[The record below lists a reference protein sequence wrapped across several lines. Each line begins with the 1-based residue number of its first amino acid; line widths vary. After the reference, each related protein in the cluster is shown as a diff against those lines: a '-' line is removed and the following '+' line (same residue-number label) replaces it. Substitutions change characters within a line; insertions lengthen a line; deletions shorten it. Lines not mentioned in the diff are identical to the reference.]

1 MRHRSLFV
9 LATALCIATTVS
21 AQSQTTP
28 STEAPAPNQ
37 ASPTASAAP
46 ANTPAPPAGKKVWTN
61 EDVSDL
67 RTNSTI
73 STVGSTDTKPPAK
86 TAAAGK
92 NKNPKQYQ
100 AQIAR
105 LEGQI
110 PQLDQ
115 QIAELQDAIDG
126 KPTGD
131 AKSSKRPRSV
141 QADDWNVQMQDLQK
155 KKQGILDQVAAMK
168 DEARHQGVPPNTLP

>member
-1 MRHRSLFV
+1 MRHRSLLL
-9 LATALCIATTVS
+9 LATALSIATTVS
-21 AQSQTTP
+21 AQSQTTG
-28 STEAPAPNQ
+28 STDTGPAPNQ
-37 ASPTASAAP
+37 ATGTASA
-46 ANTPAPPAGKKVWTN
+46 APPAGKKVWTN

-73 STVGSTDTKPPAK
+73 STVGSTGTKPSAK
-86 TAAAGK
+86 ATATGK
-92 NKNPKQYQ
+92 PKNPKPYQ

-110 PQLDQ
+110 PPLDQ

-131 AKSSKRPRSV
+131 AKTSKRPRSV

-155 KKQGILDQVAAMK
+155 KKQGILDQIAAMK

>member
-1 MRHRSLFV
+1 MRHRSLLV

-28 STEAPAPNQ
+28 STEAPNQ
-37 ASPTASAAP
+37 ASSTAAAAP

-73 STVGSTDTKPPAK
+73 STVGSTDTKPSAK
-86 TAAAGK
+86 AAAGK
-92 NKNPKQYQ
+92 PKIPKQYP

-105 LEGQI
+105 LEAQI

-115 QIAELQDAIDG
+115 QIGELQDAIDG

-155 KKQGILDQVAAMK
+155 KKQGILDQIAAMK